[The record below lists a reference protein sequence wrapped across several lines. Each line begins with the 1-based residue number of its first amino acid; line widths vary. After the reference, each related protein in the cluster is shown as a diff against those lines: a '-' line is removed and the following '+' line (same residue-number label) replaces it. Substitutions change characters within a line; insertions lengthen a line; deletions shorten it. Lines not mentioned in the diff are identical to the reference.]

1 MESIS
6 AFGKILI
13 HLVVGVLL
21 MLGLFGI
28 NKWIAPRKSTVQ
40 KLSSYECGE
49 ENIGNA
55 WLPMSSKF
63 YTIAVIFLFFDV
75 ELAMILP
82 WTTIFADKALIR
94 ADARWGWFNLIEMFV
109 FIGLLVLGLLYVWK
123 MGDLNWVIPHKVAPR
138 VEKIVPEKLYEAINN
153 KNYAVTPFQIAP
165 PKEEIAEKINLGAD
179 KPISKPSFKPTFRKK
194 EL

>member
-1 MESIS
+1 MCNLKEECKN
-6 AFGKILI
+6 GP
-13 HLVVGVLL
+13 LL
-21 MLGLFGI
+21 NVKQLYAL
-28 NKWIAPRKSTVQ
+28 NY
-40 KLSSYECGE
+40 L
-49 ENIGNA
+49 
-55 WLPMSSKF
+55 
-63 YTIAVIFLFFDV
+63 FLFFDV

-123 MGDLNWVIPHKVAPR
+123 MGDLNWVIPNKIAPR

-165 PKEEIAEKINLGAD
+165 KKEEIAEKVNLGVD